1 MEKRKVDSTE
11 DITLERYKGP
21 GPVVASAGYIYLSHL
36 AATVVGALA
45 LGTLGYFASSKTVAV
60 KEAFT
65 RMGEKYGSSSNWL
78 VKAPATIIGA
88 IPKFSEWMVAHIPGA
103 EKISGHSAFESK
115 QTAVVF
121 ASGIGAA
128 VGWVGSTIWGLLK
141 GGHESN
147 VGKRQHD
154 AIVALLNS
162 EREQTK
168 AKIKALGETNDDLKK
183 ANDELRQKNVE
194 TSPTVDE
201 RHRTQKSSTH
211 DASVASADAMAAAPE
226 QPDNATQSL
235 ETPQSKIQPHDETH
249 GPEHLGKIHAH
260 AQMEQAA
267 HAPA

>member
-1 MEKRKVDSTE
+1 MEKFKVDSKD
-11 DITLERYKGP
+11 DIAEERYKGP
-21 GPVVASAGYIYLSHL
+21 GPVVASAGYIYISHL
-36 AATVVGALA
+36 AATVAGAFA

-103 EKISGHSAFESK
+103 ERISGHSALESK

-128 VGWVGSTIWGLLK
+128 AGWVSSTIWGLLK
-141 GGHESN
+141 GGHEGN

-154 AIVALLNS
+154 KLVS
-162 EREQTK
+162 E
-168 AKIKALGETNDDLKK
+168 IKSLRETNDDLEKI
-183 ANDELRQKNVE
+183 NDELHQKYVE
-194 TSPTVDE
+194 ASTTLDDM
-201 RHRTQKSSTH
+201 RRTQKRSTP
-211 DASVASADAMAAAPE
+211 DTDQVSADASAAEPE
-226 QPDNATQSL
+226 QADDAPDTL
-235 ETPQSKIQPHDETH
+235 ETPEPRIHPHGTSQ
-249 GPEHLGKIHAH
+249 GPEHHGKIHAH
-260 AQMEQAA
+260 AALEQAA

>member
-1 MEKRKVDSTE
+1 MEKLKVDSTD
-11 DITLERYKGP
+11 DIAEERYKGP
-21 GPVVASAGYIYLSHL
+21 GPVVASAGYIYISHL

-65 RMGEKYGSSSNWL
+65 RMGEKYGSSNNWL
-78 VKAPATIIGA
+78 VKAPASVIGA

-103 EKISGHSAFESK
+103 NKISGHSAFEDK

-141 GGHESN
+141 GGHEGN

-154 AIVALLNS
+154 RLVAEVKNL
-162 EREQTK
+162 R
-168 AKIKALGETNDDLKK
+168 ETNDDLEKI
-183 ANDELRQKNVE
+183 NDDLHAKYVE
-194 TSPTVDE
+194 ASTTLDDM
-201 RHRTQKSSTH
+201 RRTQKSSTH
-211 DASVASADAMAAAPE
+211 DASVASADTMAAAPE
-226 QPDNATQSL
+226 QADDAAESL

-249 GPEHLGKIHAH
+249 GPEHLGKVHAH
-260 AQMEQAA
+260 AQAEQAA
-267 HAPA
+267 HAQV